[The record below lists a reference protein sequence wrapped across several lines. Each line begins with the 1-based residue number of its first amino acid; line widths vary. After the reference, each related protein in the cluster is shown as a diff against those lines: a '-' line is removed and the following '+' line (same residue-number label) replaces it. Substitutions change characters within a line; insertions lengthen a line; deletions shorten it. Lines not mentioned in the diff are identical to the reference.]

1 MTKKNLDNNLD
12 NIFSAWA
19 TINESFLKNRE
30 VQKDNIDSIEKK
42 IRELKSVENWLNM
55 NLDIL
60 KATIQGMEMN
70 LISLKALRGTDEE
83 ARGQSNKNE
92 DKCIDHPSDMIEKS
106 SRIWWENIENHM
118 QNFIKTVQDLP
129 ESESKT
135 KTTLKRNQK
144 KSKKHENPS

>member
-30 VQKDNIDSIEKK
+30 VQKNNIDSIEKK

-70 LISLKALRGTDEE
+70 LVSLKALSRTDEE
-83 ARGQSNKNE
+83 ARHQLNE
-92 DKCIDHPSDMIEKS
+92 DSDMCIDHSSDMIEKS
-106 SRIWWENIENHM
+106 SRIWE
-118 QNFIKTVQDLP
+118 L
-129 ESESKT
+129 
-135 KTTLKRNQK
+135 
-144 KSKKHENPS
+144 

>member
-30 VQKDNIDSIEKK
+30 VQKNNIDSIEKK
-42 IRELKSVENWLNM
+42 IRELKSVENWLSM

-70 LISLKALRGTDEE
+70 LVSLKSLRGTDEG
-83 ARGQSNKNE
+83 ASGQLGE
-92 DKCIDHPSDMIEKS
+92 DNDKRIDHSSDMIEKS
-106 SRIWWENIENHM
+106 SRIWLENIENHM

-129 ESESKT
+129 KNESKT

-144 KSKKHENPS
+144 KSKNQEDPS